1 MSKISFGIYKQFR
14 STPCFEATSLIFG
27 NKPIS
32 NSNPKISTVVIFF
45 KEHSLITS
53 STKSLVTCKLKGPTA
68 IALLFLI
75 PLITP
80 KLSNALAL

>member
-1 MSKISFGIYKQFR
+1 MYKQFK
-14 STPCFEATSLIFG
+14 STPCFAATSLIFG

-45 KEHSLITS
+45 KAHSLITS

-75 PLITP
+75 PFKIP
-80 KLSNALAL
+80 KLSIFLAL